1 MVNTPSGEG
10 GGSSV
15 VVVGEAWLVRFL
27 QYLSQNPAKE
37 RALARLEAL
46 SPAQR
51 QQLID
56 AYVREE
62 CCIARLRRL
71 AWTRTTKRY
80 VSGWCSGCVQRMRFL
95 LEAAAVDGTRDRT
108 ATARALPWPASRLR
122 GSSGDHLH
130 PHLLLQQEAWR
141 LRRKAK
147 GSAIAAVA
155 EINKA
160 RHSMMRLA
168 TGTALRSISTMS
180 IVHRKR
186 LPAISAKRWP
196 SRRLRLNAAIT
207 AGKAH

>member
-1 MVNTPSGEG
+1 MDKNDQ
-10 GGSSV
+10 
-15 VVVGEAWLVRFL
+15 AIR
-27 QYLSQNPAKE
+27 Q
-37 RALARLEAL
+37 RL
-46 SPAQR
+46 
-51 QQLID
+51 
-56 AYVREE
+56 
-62 CCIARLRRL
+62 
-71 AWTRTTKRY
+71 
-80 VSGWCSGCVQRMRFL
+80 VQRMRFL